1 MDTFKKAMYFGLGAL
16 SFTKEKAES
25 IAEDLVKRGEMKDKD
40 RARMVE
46 QLLKEGETQKRVVE
60 EKVSS
65 LVQKTLTDM
74 GLPTQ
79 QDFKS
84 IVKRLDGIEKAIRT
98 PNSKKEGT
106 KA

>member
-25 IAEDLVKRGEMKDKD
+25 IAEDLVKRGEMKDED
-40 RARMVE
+40 RARMVD

-60 EKVSS
+60 EKASS

-84 IVKRLDGIEKAIRT
+84 IVKRLDGIEKAIKT